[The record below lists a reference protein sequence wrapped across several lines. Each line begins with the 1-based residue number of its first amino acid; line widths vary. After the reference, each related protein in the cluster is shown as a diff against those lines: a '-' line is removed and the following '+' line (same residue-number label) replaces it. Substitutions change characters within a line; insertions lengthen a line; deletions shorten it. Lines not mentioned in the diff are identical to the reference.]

1 MARQNVRV
9 KRRHFAYNE
18 GAGQRRS
25 LVMNEFNEYAISPE
39 IRRALNGLQYTEPT
53 EVRRRVIPAAPQ
65 KRPRRQI
72 ADGRGKTAAFGI
84 PICEL
89 AEWEENKP
97 QALILTPTRELA
109 AQIKEDITNIGRFK
123 RIKATAV
130 FGKASFDKQKTELK
144 QKSHV
149 VAGTPGRVLDH
160 IEKGT
165 RRLNGWRMW

>member
-1 MARQNVRV
+1 
-9 KRRHFAYNE
+9 
-18 GAGQRRS
+18 
-25 LVMNEFNEYAISPE
+25 MNEFNEYAISPE

-53 EVRRRVIPAAPQ
+53 EVQRRVIP
-65 KRPRRQI
+65 PRCKKDLVVKSQT
-72 ADGRGKTAAFGI
+72 GSGKTAAFGI

-144 QKSHV
+144 QKATSL
-149 VAGTPGRVLDH
+149 P
-160 IEKGT
+160 E
-165 RRLNGWRMW
+165 RRDVCLIT

>member
-1 MARQNVRV
+1 
-9 KRRHFAYNE
+9 
-18 GAGQRRS
+18 
-25 LVMNEFNEYAISPE
+25 MNEFNEYAISPD
-39 IRRALNGLQYTEPT
+39 IQRALKGLQYTEPT

-65 KRPRRQI
+65 KKDLVVKSQT
-72 ADGRGKTAAFGI
+72 GGGKTAAFGI

-160 IEKGT
+160 IEK
-165 RRLNGWRMW
+165 RDAAA